1 MTKDQY
7 LRMCEQT
14 GQEIDWEKC
23 PPDINDFPES
33 TLTTLT
39 IFNELGDRMYPEIGY
54 IGKDYTT
61 LELLFKLHYIDSHTE
76 KEWSTDLLL
85 FLDAQ
90 MIKQSQ
96 QSIKSA
102 QEKSRR

>member
-85 FLDAQ
+85 FLDAH

-96 QSIKSA
+96 QSIKA
-102 QEKSRR
+102 AHDKVRR